1 MKKIL
6 AMVVSL
12 VTVVFLLAGCTGAAF
27 DPSTA
32 YKGQTAKQLYDNGVS
47 QMKQAY
53 YQDATQYFRTL
64 EARYPYSEYTPSAQ
78 LDIIYAYYMNDDDP
92 SALLAADNF
101 IHLYP
106 TDPHVDYAYYMKAMV
121 NFDSSVGLLERHLP
135 VDLATR
141 DLTAA
146 KQSFIEYTDLVHR
159 FPDSRYVPDAL
170 KRMTY
175 IRNLLAMHEL
185 EVAKFYVEHGAY
197 IAAVDRAQMIVL
209 HYQEASVMPDALLI
223 LYQSYN
229 KLGLTEQADKVAQI
243 YNANYKS
250 AKPLSL

>member
-1 MKKIL
+1 MKKIF

-12 VTVVFLLAGCTGAAF
+12 VTVVFLLAGCSGAAF

-64 EARYPYSEYTPSAQ
+64 EARYPYSEYTPNAQ

>member
-197 IAAVDRAQMIVL
+197 IAAVDRTQMIVL